1 MLLVEPGST
10 GSVIRCVP
18 DRTTRVHVLNGM
30 LNRYKEKKIISTDLG
45 KISSNFSASLCVQN
59 VFLFGQVTNFMNQ
72 RYKIHDVT
80 VFAMLIQIS
89 FKLIHGIDRFYQI
102 F

>member
-1 MLLVEPGST
+1 MKKNYEKKTKPVLLVEPGST

-59 VFLFGQVTNFMNQ
+59 VFYLVRWLT
-72 RYKIHDVT
+72 
-80 VFAMLIQIS
+80 L
-89 FKLIHGIDRFYQI
+89 
-102 F
+102 